1 MENLLDLIVENL
13 KENEKIPLKNGN
25 FYTFLRK
32 TGTKINKKNFQ
43 NAFEYQISSKNKKKV
58 TLEFIAFMKEYHDK
72 YNQFPDKSLMLENFS
87 HETCNRPCNITVAKY
102 IILKTKKII

>member
-1 MENLLDLIVENL
+1 
-13 KENEKIPLKNGN
+13 
-25 FYTFLRK
+25 
-32 TGTKINKKNFQ
+32 
-43 NAFEYQISSKNKKKV
+43 
-58 TLEFIAFMKEYHDK
+58 MKEYHDK